1 MTSGL
6 TTTTAT
12 LALSRETPTKETP
25 ETPETD
31 IQKRLKRLS
40 VRTRETL
47 KRLRSASV
55 DQWWLMWVS
64 GARQWVLGS
73 SKAANVV
80 CLAVFD
86 PVAFCSLSQMAE
98 FTLRPRLIAHRWRR
112 WSLARAA
119 AIRLGQAASQFRLL
133 QVGW

>member
-1 MTSGL
+1 MTSSL
-6 TTTTAT
+6 TTTTTTSAR
-12 LALSRETPTKETP
+12 SREMPTKETP
-25 ETPETD
+25 KTTEMD
-31 IQKRLKRLS
+31 IQKHLKWVS

-47 KRLRSASV
+47 KRLKSAGV
-55 DQWWLMWVS
+55 GQWWLLWVS

-73 SKAANVV
+73 SKAVNAI

-86 PVAFCSLSQMAE
+86 PVTFCSLSQMAE